1 MNSQH
6 DPGWQAG
13 NGCNKDCFCM
23 LFAFLINH
31 LTVRQTPASAAHKS
45 DFTQRETLKEGA
57 SGQEGSVQFKCR
69 LAWTWSLCDRWLRV
83 SVCVCGGK
91 PCVMDPWHT
100 SHLTSFLWAQRAAA
114 HTPPQPRGLFSQADL
129 LCPPERFTLC
139 SSADD
144 TVTRRPCNLGHC
156 TVMKDESRRGAH
168 RAERRTGKGAWG
180 VGMEWD
186 EEEMQISGRVIY
198 DLILCSPC
206 LL

>member
-83 SVCVCGGK
+83 SVCVWWEALCDGPVTYLAPHIISLGAAGSCTHPPPAEGFIQSSRPALPARTLYSLQLCG
-91 PCVMDPWHT
+91 WY
-100 SHLTSFLWAQRAAA
+100 S
-114 HTPPQPRGLFSQADL
+114 HTPALQPWTLHCNERWKQTRG
-129 LCPPERFTLC
+129 T
-139 SSADD
+139 
-144 TVTRRPCNLGHC
+144 
-156 TVMKDESRRGAH
+156 
-168 RAERRTGKGAWG
+168 
-180 VGMEWD
+180 
-186 EEEMQISGRVIY
+186 
-198 DLILCSPC
+198 
-206 LL
+206 